1 MAPEE
6 MRERLAAARSGTLG
20 TLDANGRANLVPVC
34 FALDGDRVLLAVDA
48 KPKRTRHLARVANI
62 RRERWATLLVDHYE
76 EDWER
81 VWWVRVR
88 GPAEVLDPGR
98 ETDAAL
104 DVLMGKYD
112 QWRAEPPAGP
122 VLVLHAEDWRGWRA
136 FSLP

>member
-88 GPAEVLDPGR
+88 GPAEVLDPGPD
-98 ETDAAL
+98 TDAAL
-104 DVLMGKYD
+104 HLLMGKYD
-112 QWRAEPPAGP
+112 QWRADPPAGP
-122 VLVLHAEDWRGWRA
+122 VLVLEAADWRGWHA
-136 FSLP
+136 